1 MKPSKI
7 LVPIDFSP
15 FSDYAI
21 DYAIFLSQ
29 KYGAE
34 ITLFHVIVLYE
45 ADVDE
50 EVHVKQ
56 LEEIVKRKEQSTSG
70 LMDRRQQ
77 KFIDKNL
84 RISSHIMRGIS
95 PPNSILEY
103 SEKHKF
109 DLILMGTHGRTGIKN
124 WIYGSVTEKV
134 VRLSKTAVLTLHKS
148 PESIQINK
156 ILVPVDFSDNSRDGI
171 EDAVMVANDFD
182 AEVEF
187 IHIIEQQLQP
197 SFHVVG
203 IESIFAINPDLKKIT
218 SEKLEEFCNIT
229 DVKSTFTVLEGAAHQ
244 SIADYAKESGADLII
259 MSTRGYTGLDH
270 LLIGSTTERVVRVAE
285 CPVLTVGRHRKN

>member
-7 LVPIDFSP
+7 LVPIDSSP

-56 LEEIVKRKEQSTSG
+56 LEEIVKRKEQNTSG
-70 LMDRRQQ
+70 LMDRHQQ
-77 KFIDKNL
+77 KFVDKNL
-84 RISSHIMRGIS
+84 KISSHIMRGIS

-103 SEKHKF
+103 CEKHKF
-109 DLILMGTHGRTGIKN
+109 DLIIMGTHGRTGIKN
-124 WIYGSVTEKV
+124 WIYGSVAEKV

-156 ILVPVDFSDNSRDGI
+156 IIVPVDFSDNSRDGI
-171 EDAVMVANDFD
+171 ENAVKIAKDFD

-218 SEKLEEFCNIT
+218 SEKLEEFCNIN
-229 DVKSTFTVLEGAAHQ
+229 DAKSTFTVLEVAAHQ
-244 SIADYAKESGADLII
+244 SIADYAEESGADLII
-259 MSTRGYTGLDH
+259 MSTHGYTGLDH
-270 LLIGSTTERVVRVAE
+270 LLIGSTTERVVRVAG
-285 CPVLTVGRHRKN
+285 CPVLTVGRHRKS